1 MNDDLRVHRRGNL
14 AWATATW
21 QGELIKKDGARERME
36 GRYTAVLEKRSKDW
50 LVIHEHM
57 SVPLH

>member
-1 MNDDLRVHRRGNL
+1 MNDDLRVHRNGNL

-21 QGELIKKDGARERME
+21 KGELTRKEGDVQHME
-36 GRYTAVLEKRSKDW
+36 GRYTAVLEKRGMNW

-57 SVPLH
+57 SVPLQ